1 MKQNAFR
8 TRAHAV
14 DLLEGG
20 MIENDMLEVAAMLD
34 KEGIDAI
41 ELNSGTV
48 YSLLQGDYNNSFSKI
63 KFNEAYVQDSA
74 KRLKERVSAPV
85 MIVEGIRSYEVADQL
100 VENGVTDY
108 ISLCRPLVREPG
120 LVNHW
125 KSGDTSK
132 AKCLSDNACF
142 GPALEGKSLHC
153 VHNNP

>member
-63 KFNEAYVQDSA
+63 
-74 KRLKERVSAPV
+74 
-85 MIVEGIRSYEVADQL
+85 
-100 VENGVTDY
+100 
-108 ISLCRPLVREPG
+108 
-120 LVNHW
+120 
-125 KSGDTSK
+125 
-132 AKCLSDNACF
+132 
-142 GPALEGKSLHC
+142 
-153 VHNNP
+153 